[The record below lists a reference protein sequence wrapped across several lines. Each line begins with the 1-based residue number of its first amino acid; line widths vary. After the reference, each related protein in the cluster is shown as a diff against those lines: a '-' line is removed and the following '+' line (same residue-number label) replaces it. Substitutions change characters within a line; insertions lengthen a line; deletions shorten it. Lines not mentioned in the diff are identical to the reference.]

1 MAENSA
7 FKAMTEFYD
16 RNNASSISDIE
27 ERISNIDIGALA
39 EQIQHNL
46 S

>member
-7 FKAMTEFYD
+7 SKAMTEFYD
-16 RNNASSISDIE
+16 RNNGSSISDIE

-39 EQIQHNL
+39 EQIQNNL